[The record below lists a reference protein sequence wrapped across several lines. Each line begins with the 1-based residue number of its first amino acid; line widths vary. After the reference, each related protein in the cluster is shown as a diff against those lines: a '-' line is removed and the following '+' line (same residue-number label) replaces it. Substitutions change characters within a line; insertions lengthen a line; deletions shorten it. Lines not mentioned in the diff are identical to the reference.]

1 MAKKI
6 SVGIDL
12 GGTKIM
18 AVVFDKNFDVLA
30 SSRVPTEGHKGSKS
44 GLKRIWSTIE
54 SAMDSAGV
62 SKNEITSCGIG
73 CPGVVDF
80 SEGILKEAANLGWN
94 NVNIGKYLTKKIGK
108 NVVVLN
114 DVDAGTYGEY
124 HLGAA
129 KGAYSVFGVF
139 PGTGVGGGFVYDGKI
154 LRGKKASCME
164 FGRFR
169 MLGSTLEGDLHE
181 PVALE
186 ILCGRLGIASACSV
200 EASRGNAKS
209 IMETAGTDIKKV
221 KSGVIKKSIEAGED
235 KILDVMN
242 RSIHYLGIGV
252 TSVVELLAPEVVVLG
267 GGLVEKM
274 PHLYMDGLKESVQ
287 NYGSKALA
295 ESVSFKVAE
304 MGDLAVAAG
313 AAAYSLANK

>member
-6 SVGIDL
+6 SIGIDL

-18 AVVFDKNFDVLA
+18 AVVFDRNFEVMA
-30 SSRVPTEGHKGSKS
+30 TSRVPTEGHRGSKA

-62 SKNEITSCGIG
+62 TKDDVVSCGIG

-80 SEGILKEAANLGWN
+80 SEGVLREASNLGWSD
-94 NVNIGKYLTKKIGK
+94 VKIGKYLSKKIGK

-124 HLGAA
+124 QLGAGR
-129 KGAYSVFGVF
+129 GAYSLFGVF

-154 LRGKKASCME
+154 LRGKSASCME

-169 MLGSTLEGDLHE
+169 MLGSTLEGKLHE

-186 ILCGRLGIASACSV
+186 GLCGRLGIASACSI
-200 EASRGNAKS
+200 EASRGNANS
-209 IMETAGTDIKKV
+209 IMESAGTDIKKV
-221 KSGVIKKSIEAGED
+221 KSGVIKKSIEAGEEN
-235 KILDVMN
+235 ILDIMN
-242 RSIHYLGIGV
+242 KSIMYLGVGV
-252 TSVVELLAPEVVVLG
+252 TSVVELLAPEIVVLG

-274 PHLYMDGLKESVQ
+274 PELYLEGLRNSV
-287 NYGSKALA
+287 NTYGSKALS

-313 AAAYSLANK
+313 AASYSKTKK